1 VWFRRPPPSPP
12 ARADRWRAFAATLE
26 AQPAEGAA
34 ERLRSFLDLGDAEV
48 RHAHVLRRSGQPS
61 LYVFDVVRRRA
72 GPAGEVV
79 RWSSWVLVR
88 SERPISPVSF
98 RVAPRRDAILES
110 LEASRIG
117 ASRVDLASR
126 PELDAVLAVLAR
138 DPAAVRALLTP
149 SVTEVLQRMVAA
161 GPGASVVAGE
171 RHVLAHVDVLED
183 DDPASLLAL
192 VSDLLF
198 LCTLLPIASPATVDP
213 GDFLDLG

>member
-1 VWFRRPPPSPP
+1 MWFRRPPSSSP

-34 ERLRSFLDLGDAEV
+34 ERLRRFLDLGDAEV

-98 RVAPRRDAILES
+98 RVAPRREAILES

-117 ASRVDLASR
+117 ATRVDLGSR
-126 PELDAVLAVLAR
+126 PDLEARLAVLAR
-138 DPAAVRALLTP
+138 DPTAVRALLTP
-149 SVTEVLQRMVAA
+149 AVTEVLQRMVAA
-161 GPGASVVAGE
+161 GPGTAVVAGE
-171 RHVLAHVDVLED
+171 RHVLAHVDVTED
-183 DDPASLLAL
+183 ADPAALMGL

-198 LCTLLPIASPATVDP
+198 LCTLLPIAGPATVDP